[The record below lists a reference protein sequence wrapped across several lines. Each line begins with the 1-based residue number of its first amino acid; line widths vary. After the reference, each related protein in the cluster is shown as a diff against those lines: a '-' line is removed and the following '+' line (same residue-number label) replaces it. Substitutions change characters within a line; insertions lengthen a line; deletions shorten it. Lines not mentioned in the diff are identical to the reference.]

1 MRSTGLAGWC
11 TLRGPNPKAFEIE
24 RVHPRREGRQC
35 ERATGANT
43 MTTIVRF
50 APSPTG
56 QVHIGNIRVA
66 IYNWLYA
73 RHTNGRFLLR
83 VEDTDRERSTPEA
96 VQAVTDAMAWMGLE
110 ADGDPMYQSARRDAH
125 LAAAEDL
132 LARDLAY
139 RERRGENDQGECI
152 VFRMPADDR
161 RFDDAVKGPLQKRG
175 EDMQDLVIVRSNG
188 TPVFHLANVVDDIE
202 MGITHIIRGD
212 DHVENTFR
220 HLALFAALG
229 AGPPIYAHLP
239 MIVNGQGKPYSKRD
253 GAAFVGEFRDQGF
266 LPEALFNYLVLLGW
280 SPGDDR
286 EVLSRDEMITLFD
299 FDRIQSSPAQMD
311 VRKCEW
317 MNGEY
322 IRALDPDMFRQH
334 FENALLTADDL
345 DPGKDPAYTATVSSL
360 MQERT
365 RLYSHVPDAAR
376 YFFTEDYPYDQ
387 KAVRKRLL
395 KDGVRESLTEIRT
408 ALAALPDFDA
418 ATTEACIREAAA
430 ARDIAPGQLI
440 HPIRVAVSGS
450 MQGPGLF
457 EMLKVIGRDRVLA
470 RIDHTLETYADGNP
484 DA

>member
-1 MRSTGLAGWC
+1 
-11 TLRGPNPKAFEIE
+11 
-24 RVHPRREGRQC
+24 
-35 ERATGANT
+35 

-83 VEDTDRERSTPEA
+83 IEDTDRERSTPEA
-96 VQAVTDAMAWMGLE
+96 VQAVTDAMAWLGLG
-110 ADGDPMYQSARRDAH
+110 ADAEPMYQSARREAH

-139 RERRGENDQGECI
+139 RERRGENDPGECI

-161 RFDDAVKGPLQKRG
+161 RFEDAVKGPLQKRG

-229 AGPPIYAHLP
+229 AEPPIYAHLP
-239 MIVNGQGKPYSKRD
+239 MIVNEQKKPYSKRD

-266 LPEALFNYLVLLGW
+266 LPQAFFNFLVLLGW

-286 EVLSRDEMITLFD
+286 EVLSRDEMIALFD
-299 FDRIQSSPAQMD
+299 FDRIHSSPAQMD

-322 IRALDPDMFRQH
+322 IRALDPDEFRQQ
-334 FENALLTADDL
+334 FEQALRGAAGLNL
-345 DPGKDPAYTATVSSL
+345 DVAPDYLAAVARL
-360 MQERT
+360 MHERT
-365 RLYSHVPDAAR
+365 SLYANVPAAAG
-376 YFFTEDYPYDQ
+376 YFFCEDYPYDA

-395 KDGVRESLTEIRT
+395 KEGARETLAEIRD
-408 ALAALPDFDA
+408 ALATLPDFDA
-418 ATTEACIREAAA
+418 ATTETCIREAAEA
-430 ARDIAPGQLI
+430 GEASPGQLI
-440 HPIRVAVSGS
+440 HPIRVAVSGT

-457 EMLKVIGRDRVLA
+457 EMLEVIGRDRVLT
-470 RIDHTLETYADGNP
+470 RIDRTLETYADGDP
-484 DA
+484 AT